1 MGEKICLLC
10 GKRNKNDDP
19 FCDECQQMVK
29 NELPEYLLKK
39 ENSERTSSQNVLSPK
54 EESQECNIKN
64 NEIDDPNFALLKQRE
79 LLLKKDRTGKNKSS
93 VILII
98 GLILLITVGVIS
110 YLVIKDEKNSETI
123 EIAFWNE
130 CITENTPLSY
140 SKYLV
145 RFPNGLFTQKAEDSI
160 LKLRKQEQNDW
171 NNLQNTQNIDA
182 YINFKMKYPESPFKN
197 VIAKKIDSL
206 AWIQTKSCNTDSA
219 YLRYLQRVDSGLY
232 AGEYAQIARESYN
245 SLSSLIK
252 VKGEALK
259 TIKTNMSE
267 FARFLSI
274 KKYDN
279 ARKFVT
285 PTMNNYLGKTN
296 IETKNI
302 IDDLKKY
309 NKENKIKT
317 INYSFGTDSLEVYR
331 NKNGIFLFDITVIKQ
346 TKYIDKKKAD
356 EKAKFLLSIEL
367 DSMKQLQS
375 VMLKQ

>member
-110 YLVIKDEKNSETI
+110 YLVIKGEKNSETI

-182 YINFKMKYPESPFKN
+182 YINFKMMYPESPFKN
-197 VIAKKIDSL
+197 VITKKIDSL

-219 YLRYLQRVDSGLY
+219 YLRNLQRVDSGLY

-245 SLSSLIK
+245 YLSSLIK

-274 KKYDN
+274 EKYDN

>member
-10 GKRNKNDDP
+10 GKQNKNDDP

-29 NELPEYLLKK
+29 NELPDYLLKK

-123 EIAFWNE
+123 EIAYWNE

-160 LKLRKQEQNDW
+160 LKLRKQEQNNW
-171 NNLQNTQNIDA
+171 NNLQNTQNIEA

-197 VIAKKIDSL
+197 VITKKIDSL
-206 AWIQTKSCNTDSA
+206 AWIQARSSNTKKA
-219 YLRYLQRVDSGLY
+219 YLQYLQKVDSGLY
-232 AGEYAQIARESYN
+232 AGEYTQIARESYN
-245 SLSSLIK
+245 YLSSLIK

-274 KKYDN
+274 EKYDN

-285 PTMNNYLGKTN
+285 PIMNNYLGKTN

-309 NKENKIKT
+309 NKENKIKS
-317 INYSFGTDSLEVYR
+317 INYSFGTDSLEVYQ
-331 NKNGIFLFDITVIKQ
+331 NQNGIFLFDITVIKQ

-367 DSMKQLQS
+367 DSMKQVQS